1 MPATLPRHI
10 AAYYD
15 ALKDLNARN
24 ATSEGAVR
32 IAFQNVLDDAGRP
45 RGLRVVGEQTIHV
58 GRRKRIRVDGE
69 VRDAFN
75 IRFGVWE
82 AKDTADDL
90 DTEIRKKIEAGYPTR
105 NTIFE
110 NTERAVLVQHGT
122 RRDFDL
128 RDPVELQALLDR
140 FYAFTEPRIDE
151 FHAAVDEF
159 ADQIPQLAQAL
170 KAIIDREKRDNKKFR
185 QALNDFHELCR
196 ASLNPA
202 TTEEEVED
210 MLRQHLLTER
220 IFTSVFRNRDFVL
233 QNPIARELEKVIGA
247 LRSRY
252 FSREEFLGKLDH
264 FYHAIETTAATID
277 SYTEKQE
284 FLHKVYE
291 RFFQN
296 FSTDTA
302 DTHGIV
308 YTPEPIVKWMVS
320 SVEEVLKAEFGK
332 TLSDQ
337 GVHILDPC
345 VGTGTFMLELMER
358 IRPSA
363 LPHKYR
369 EELHCNEVL
378 LLPYYIA
385 AQNIEHEFY
394 ERTEAYEPFP
404 GICFADTLDMGRE
417 QVSMFAPENTERLHR
432 QETSPIRVI
441 IGNPPYN
448 VGQQNENDNNKNRK
462 YAATGKGKTSREG
475 VDDRIRATYV
485 KESRATLNAQL
496 YDMYVRF
503 FRWATDRL
511 RGDDGVVCFV
521 SNNSFLDQIAFD
533 GMRKDLLREFTRIY
547 VLDLG
552 GNVRKNPKLSGTT
565 HNVFGIQVG
574 VSITI
579 LIRRRDGERQ
589 AEPAEV
595 FYARLD
601 ELWKRRQK
609 YDLLDST
616 ADLNGMVWQRL
627 IPDTR
632 GTWLT
637 EGLEEEFSS
646 FSPMGDKE
654 SKSLVAG
661 SSKTVFSTYSGGAK
675 TNRDTWVYDFN
686 KDPLIQRVSRMID
699 SYNAEVQ
706 RWVMAPKGIGI
717 DDFVLSDE
725 RQIKWSSG
733 LKDHLR
739 RGKKATLDPSNFRTA
754 LYRPFTK
761 HWLYFDPILIDRR
774 LLQHRFFPNPSAELE
789 NRMICVAGV
798 GADHQTYSVTAL
810 IPDIKFGINGNSTI
824 QCFPFYS
831 YDEDGSNR
839 RANITDWALA
849 EYQQRYGSGV
859 TKWDIFHYVY
869 GILHSP
875 EYRTRYAENLKR
887 DLPHIP
893 FVSPE
898 AFLGFVDAGRTLAE
912 LHVGYESAAEYPLE
926 HVERSPFSWRV
937 ERMRLSPDR
946 TQLVY
951 NESLTLRGIP
961 SAVFDYRLG
970 NRSALE
976 WVIDQY
982 RVQTDARSGITHDPN
997 NPEDEQYI
1005 VRLIKRVVTVSL
1017 ETVRIVNGLPPL
1029 EIVP

>member
-1 MPATLPRHI
+1 MPATLPKHI
-10 AAYYD
+10 AAYYA

-45 RGLRVVGEQTIHV
+45 KGLRVVGEQTIHI
-58 GRRKRIRVDGE
+58 GGRKRIRVDGE

-90 DTEIRKKIEAGYPTR
+90 DTEIRKKIEKGYPTK

-110 NTERAVLVQHGT
+110 NTERAVLVQNGT

-140 FYAFTEPRIDE
+140 FYAFTEPRINE

-170 KAIIDREKRDNKKFR
+170 KEIIDREKRDNKKFR

-233 QNPIARELEKVIGA
+233 QNPIAQELEKVIRA
-247 LRSRY
+247 LRSRV
-252 FSREEFLGKLDH
+252 FSREVFLARLDP
-264 FYHAIETTAATID
+264 FYRTIETTAATID
-277 SYTEKQE
+277 SYSEKQE

-296 FSTDTA
+296 FSTHTA

-308 YTPEPIVKWMVS
+308 YTPESIVKWMIA
-320 SVEEVLKAEFGK
+320 SVEEVLRTEFGK

-345 VGTGTFMLELMER
+345 VGTGTFVLELMER

-363 LPHKYR
+363 LPHKFR

-385 AQNIEHEFY
+385 AQNIEHEFF
-394 ERTEAYEPFP
+394 ERTSIYEPFP
-404 GICFADTLDMGRE
+404 GICFADTLDMSRE
-417 QVSMFAPENTERLHR
+417 QTTMFAPENTERLHR
-432 QETSPIRVI
+432 QETAPIRVI

-462 YAATGKGKTSREG
+462 YAATGRGKTSREG

-511 RGDDGVVCFV
+511 RGEDGVVCFV

-533 GMRKDLLREFTRIY
+533 GMRKDLLREFTRIH

-552 GNVRKNPKLSGTT
+552 GNVRRNPKLSGTT

-574 VSITI
+574 VAITV
-579 LIRRRDGERQ
+579 LIRRRAGERQ
-589 AEPAEV
+589 LTPAEV
-595 FYARLD
+595 FYARVD
-601 ELWKRRQK
+601 EAWKRRQK
-609 YDLLDST
+609 YNFLSST
-616 ADLNGMVWQRL
+616 HDISGIEWQQL
-627 IPDTR
+627 TPDDR

-637 EGLEEEFSS
+637 GGMESDYYTFAPIGLREAGANTQQLFARFSN
-646 FSPMGDKE
+646 G
-654 SKSLVAG
+654 VQ
-661 SSKTVFSTYSGGAK
+661 
-675 TNRDTWVYDFN
+675 TNNDAYVYDFHARVLKYRAERMATAYRLELLRWRAEKQPKDVDAFLRIDEAVLKWIRNTKRYLKRGDEVAFSEN
-686 KDPLIQRVSRMID
+686 KVRAS
-699 SYNAEVQ
+699 
-706 RWVMAPKGIGI
+706 
-717 DDFVLSDE
+717 
-725 RQIKWSSG
+725 
-733 LKDHLR
+733 
-739 RGKKATLDPSNFRTA
+739 
-754 LYRPFTK
+754 LYRPFCK
-761 HWLYFDPILIDRR
+761 QKLYFEDAFLEDVYSLPY
-774 LLQHRFFPNPSAELE
+774 FFPPAQE
-789 NRMICVAGV
+789 NKAIVLSDRGHRASFSTL
-798 GADHQTYSVTAL
+798 AT
-810 IPDIKFGINGNSTI
+810 DIVPERHLLASTDVV
-824 QCFPFYS
+824 QVFPFYL
-831 YDEDGSNR
+831 YDVDGSNCR
-839 RANITDWALA
+839 ENITDSALVQ
-849 EYQQRYGSGV
+849 YRKRYGPNV
-859 TKWDIFHYVY
+859 IKWDIFHYAY

-875 EYRTRYAENLKR
+875 EYRTIYAENLKR

-893 FVSPE
+893 FVSPG
-898 AFLGFVDAGRTLAE
+898 AFRAFVDAGRSLME
-912 LHVGYESAAEYPLE
+912 LHIGYESVAEYPLDQLE
-926 HVERSPFSWRV
+926 GSPFSWRV
-937 ERMRLSPDR
+937 ERMKLSPDK

-961 SAVFDYRLG
+961 PEVFDYRLG

-982 RVQTDARSGITHDPN
+982 RVKTDARSGITHDPN
-997 NPEDEQYI
+997 NPDDEQYI
-1005 VRLIKRVVTVSL
+1005 VRLVKQVVTVSL

-1029 EIVP
+1029 VVVP

>member
-151 FHAAVDEF
+151 FHTAVDEF

-247 LRSRY
+247 LRSRV

-417 QVSMFAPENTERLHR
+417 QVSMFALENTERLHR
-432 QETSPIRVI
+432 QETAPIRVI

-462 YAATGKGKTSREG
+462 YAATGRGKMSREG

-521 SNNSFLDQIAFD
+521 SNNSFLDQITFD
-533 GMRKDLLREFTRIY
+533 GMRKDLLREFTHIY

-565 HNVFGIQVG
+565 HNVFGIQIG
-574 VSITI
+574 VAITI
-579 LIRRRDGERQ
+579 LVRHRADERRNGV
-589 AEPAEV
+589 AEV
-595 FYARLD
+595 YYARVG
-601 ELWKRRQK
+601 ESWKRRQK
-609 YDLLDST
+609 YDFLDSR
-616 ADLNGMVWQRL
+616 ADVRGVEWQL
-627 IPDTR
+627 LTPNDR

-637 EGLEEEFSS
+637 QGIEEGF
-646 FSPMGDKE
+646 
-654 SKSLVAG
+654 
-661 SSKTVFSTYSGGAK
+661 TVFPAIGASAKGRKNARHDAIFSVYSGSVK
-675 TNRDTWVYDFN
+675 TNRDDWVYGFN
-686 KDPLIQRVSRMID
+686 PVALSERIQQFIRTFNAEILRWSHAARPASEID
-699 SYNAEVQ
+699 S
-706 RWVMAPKGIGI
+706 
-717 DDFVLSDE
+717 FVLADDTK
-725 RQIKWSSG
+725 IKWSEH
-733 LKDHLR
+733 LKRALVRGTMIAFDEARIR
-739 RGKKATLDPSNFRTA
+739 RA
-754 LYRPFTK
+754 LTRPFTRASF
-761 HWLYFDPILIDRR
+761 YFDPILNDRPGLFDR
-774 LLQHRFFPNPSAELE
+774 ILPTFQSEHE
-789 NRMICVAGV
+789 NVAICVSGIGHRAPFTV
-798 GADHQTYSVTAL
+798 IAACLLPNYTLNSV
-810 IPDIKFGINGNSTI
+810 DGF
-824 QCFPFYS
+824 QCFPFYV
-831 YDEDGSNR
+831 YDTDGTQR
-839 RANITDWALA
+839 RENVTDWALE
-849 EYQQRYGSGV
+849 EYQQRYGPDV
-859 TKWDIFHYVY
+859 TKPDIFHYVY

-887 DLPHIP
+887 DLPHVP
-893 FVSPE
+893 FVSPD
-898 AFLGFVDAGRTLAE
+898 AFRAFVGAGRALAD

-937 ERMRLSPDR
+937 ERMKLSPDR

-961 SAVFDYRLG
+961 PEVFDYRLG

-976 WVIDQY
+976 WVVDQY
-982 RVQTDARSGITHDPN
+982 RVKTDARSGITHDPN
-997 NPEDEQYI
+997 NPQDEQYI
-1005 VRLIKRVVTVSL
+1005 VRLIKQVVTVSL

-1029 EIVP
+1029 EIVS

>member
-15 ALKDLNARN
+15 ALKDFNARN

-90 DTEIRKKIEAGYPTR
+90 DTEIRKKIEAGYPTK

-128 RDPVELQALLDR
+128 HDPVELQALLDR

-233 QNPIARELEKVIGA
+233 QNPIARELEKVIRA
-247 LRSRY
+247 LRSRV
-252 FSREEFLGKLDH
+252 FTREEFLGKLDH
-264 FYHAIETTAATID
+264 FYHAIEATAATID

-574 VSITI
+574 VAIT
-579 LIRRRDGERQ
+579 LLVRRRTGERQ
-589 AEPAEV
+589 TELADV
-595 FYARLD
+595 FYTRVD

-609 YDLLDST
+609 YDYLDST
-616 ADLNGMVWQRL
+616 IDVNGAAWQQL
-627 IPDTR
+627 TPDAR

-637 EGLEEEFSS
+637 SGATREFED
-646 FSPMGDKE
+646 FIAVG
-654 SKSLVAG
+654 SKDIKLANVG
-661 SSKTVFSTYSGGAK
+661 STPVLFNTYSSGVK
-675 TNRDTWVYDFN
+675 TNRDDWVYDFSLHHLMARSQSLVEVYN
-686 KDPLIQRVSRMID
+686 SEVRRWSRSDKKMP
-699 SYNAEVQ
+699 V
-706 RWVMAPKGIGI
+706 
-717 DDFVLSDE
+717 DDFVISDE
-725 RQIKWSSG
+725 RKIKWSG
-733 LKDHLR
+733 DLKDHLL
-739 RGKKATLDPSNFRTA
+739 RGRLAEVAEDELRPA
-754 LYRPFTK
+754 LYRPFVAK
-761 HWLYFDPILIDRR
+761 WLYFDSVLNNRR
-774 LLQHRFFPNPSAELE
+774 YLQHLFFPGDFARSNTVISVPGPGNRKPFGALATNRISDLELCFE
-789 NRMICVAGV
+789 KA
-798 GADHQTYSVTAL
+798 
-810 IPDIKFGINGNSTI
+810 
-824 QCFPFYS
+824 QCFPFYV
-831 YDEDGSNR
+831 YNDDGSNR
-839 RANITDWALA
+839 RENITDWALTKYR
-849 EYQQRYGSGV
+849 ERYAPDI

-875 EYRTRYAENLKR
+875 EYRMRYGENLKR

-893 FVSPE
+893 FVSPQ
-898 AFLGFVDAGRTLAE
+898 AFRAFVDAGRTLAE

-937 ERMRLSPDR
+937 ERIKLSPDR

-951 NESLTLRGIP
+951 NESLTLRAIP
-961 SAVFDYRLG
+961 PEVFDYRLG

-982 RVQTDARSGITHDPN
+982 RVKTDARSGITHDPN
-997 NPEDEQYI
+997 NPDDEQYI
-1005 VRLIKRVVTVSL
+1005 VRLIKQVVTVSL
-1017 ETVRIVNGLPPL
+1017 ETLRIVNSLPSL